1 MIILLPSKPV
11 STLEMLFPL
20 YHVPFLLSLSSY
32 GPDAD
37 SQFHENTALNPTPCP
52 NLWLHSPALPLHGEA
67 ARLFSLPSSI
77 HRHLPNSYLPF
88 KTQFKL
94 ISLVMP
100 LLTPPGRVISSILLP
115 HSILL
120 LISPTALIIFL
131 IRFDYALCPM
141 LNSKLLKIAT
151 NLFFFFG

>member
-1 MIILLPSKPV
+1 
-11 STLEMLFPL
+11 MLFPL
-20 YHVPFLLSLSSY
+20 YHVPSLPSLSSY
-32 GPDAD
+32 CPDAGL
-37 SQFHENTALNPTPCP
+37 QFRENTAPNPTPCP
-52 NLWLHSPALPLHGEA
+52 TCDCLCLHSLHVGSQPASSPCQA
-67 ARLFSLPSSI
+67 PS
-77 HRHLPNSYLPF
+77 HRHLPNAYLPF

-100 LLTPPGRVISSILLP
+100 LLTSPGRVTSSILQP

-120 LISPTALIIFL
+120 LISATALIIFL

-151 NLFFFFG
+151 NLFFFFLDSDSFLFTF

>member
-1 MIILLPSKPV
+1 MYHFFSPFPPTAQMLTRSSMKTLLLTPPPAPTCDCICLRSLYVERQPGSSPCQAPS
-11 STLEMLFPL
+11 
-20 YHVPFLLSLSSY
+20 
-32 GPDAD
+32 
-37 SQFHENTALNPTPCP
+37 
-52 NLWLHSPALPLHGEA
+52 
-67 ARLFSLPSSI
+67 

-120 LISPTALIIFL
+120 LISATALIIFL

-151 NLFFFFG
+151 NLFFFLDSDSFLFTF